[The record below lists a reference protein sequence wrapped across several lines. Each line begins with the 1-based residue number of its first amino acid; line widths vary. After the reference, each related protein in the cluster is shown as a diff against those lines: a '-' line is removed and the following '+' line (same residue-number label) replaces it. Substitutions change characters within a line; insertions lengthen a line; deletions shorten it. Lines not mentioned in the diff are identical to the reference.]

1 MNENLDGLDGFEK
14 KVLRGLNLCG
24 IETGKIN
31 QKNPLGAA
39 VSGGADSVSL
49 LVSLSK
55 ILEHFDKK
63 NCLEVITVN
72 HKIRPKNQTD
82 GDAAFVEELCGKL
95 GVNCTKITFEEG
107 KVAKNAIIRKKG
119 TEEAAREMRY
129 AAFENFIKKKNLC
142 ALCLAHNQNDQTET
156 VLMRLF
162 SGSGSEGLGGIPRVR
177 GKIARPL
184 LEIPRAE
191 IEKYLENQKITWRT
205 DSTNFDN
212 HYSRNKIRNVL
223 VPFLDENFSGWKNS
237 VVLSAKK
244 LADDN
249 SFIQKNVE
257 KILED
262 STRIKMD
269 KKDKNDEKGIAG
281 KSAEIDAEVFFRLD
295 FALERR
301 IIYSLLN
308 RIGFGERF
316 PFKLVEE
323 ICGWKKAA
331 IAPVEMNEGRN
342 VQKILNF
349 ENLKIT
355 LADGK
360 LEFENFDGNGGKE
373 EKSQKQISSGYQFI
387 FMEESDSFEFEGL
400 KFFIEK
406 KGGKTFLC
414 VKNENFPQISQNGA
428 DCAGGA
434 RQAEAKISLPFF
446 VGSAAAGEKIV
457 AADGNDKK
465 ISDIFSDWK
474 VPEQERSLIP
484 VVRKISGGIEAK
496 AVLGSIFDFSDWIRK

>member
-14 KVLRGLNLCG
+14 EVLCGLNLCG

-55 ILEHFDKK
+55 ILEQFDKK

-107 KVAKNAIIRKKG
+107 EVAKNAIIRKKG

-129 AAFENFIKKKNLC
+129 AAFENFIKGKNLC

-156 VLMRLF
+156 VLMRLL

-237 VVLSAKK
+237 VVLASRK

-249 SFIQKNVE
+249 SFIQRKAE

-262 STRIKMD
+262 STRINTD
-269 KKDKNDEKGIAG
+269 KKDKNGFAG
-281 KSAEIDAEVFFRLD
+281 KSAEIEAEVFFSLD

-316 PFKLVEE
+316 PFKLVEK

-331 IAPVEMNEGRN
+331 IEPVEMTEKRN

-355 LADGK
+355 LSDGK
-360 LEFENFDGNGGKE
+360 LEFENRDENGGKE
-373 EKSQKQISSGYQFI
+373 EKSRKQISSGYQFL
-387 FMEESDSFEFEGL
+387 FMEESDSFEFDSL

-414 VKNENFPQISQNGA
+414 VKNENFPQISQNVA

-434 RQAEAKISLPFF
+434 RQAEMEVSLPFF
-446 VGSAAAGEKIV
+446 VGSAEAGEKIL
-457 AADGNDKK
+457 AADGKNKK
-465 ISDIFSDWK
+465 IADIFSDWK
-474 VPEQERSLIP
+474 VPEQERFLIP

-496 AVLGSIFDFSDWIRK
+496 AVLGSVLGFRDWVTKHED